1 MKSLVVFVKNETKK
15 SKTYG
20 EVTLGE
26 LTYKAKKKVYV
37 LRKKA
42 LKKVKDFKEIQLS
55 KCK

>member
-1 MKSLVVFVKNETKK
+1 LVVLVKNEAKK

-26 LTYKAKKKVYV
+26 LKYKAKKKVYV
-37 LRKKA
+37 LRKKS